1 MTQFEKPLFPLGRV
15 VMTTNLERTLLASDP
30 DALGELMGMFQ
41 RHQSGDWG
49 DLGAEDKALND
60 EAAKEGLRI
69 LSAYVTR
76 KGIRLWIITEW
87 DRSVTTALLPE
98 DY

>member
-1 MTQFEKPLFPLGRV
+1 
-15 VMTTNLERTLLASDP
+15 LASDP

-60 EAAKEGLRI
+60 EAVKEGLRI